1 MSLTSRER
9 ILMALNHEETDRVP
23 IDLGSSRSTGINAI
37 AYNKLKKHLG
47 ITSDTILFDVKQLL
61 AEADY
66 ELLKRIGSDV
76 VILPRLV
83 PSIGIPIDEYK
94 RG

>member
-66 ELLKRIGSDV
+66 ELSLIH
-76 VILPRLV
+76 I
-83 PSIGIPIDEYK
+83 
-94 RG
+94 

>member
-37 AYNKLKKHLG
+37 AYNN
-47 ITSDTILFDVKQLL
+47 
-61 AEADY
+61 
-66 ELLKRIGSDV
+66 
-76 VILPRLV
+76 
-83 PSIGIPIDEYK
+83 
-94 RG
+94 

>member
-66 ELLKRIGSDV
+66 ELCLLYTSFRPECRI
-76 VILPRLV
+76 P
-83 PSIGIPIDEYK
+83 IGIPNRDS
-94 RG
+94 